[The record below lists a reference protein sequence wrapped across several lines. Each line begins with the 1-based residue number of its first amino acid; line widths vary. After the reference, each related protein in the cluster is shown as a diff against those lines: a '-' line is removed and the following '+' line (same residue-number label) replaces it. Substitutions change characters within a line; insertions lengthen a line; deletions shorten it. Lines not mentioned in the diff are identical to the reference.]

1 MMIQLKINM
10 KTQFAVFDKKF
21 NIVILGMYDTK
32 EEAQTDREK
41 YGYNTEDYYVANI
54 EEYMNNLIKRT
65 KKVPYHDYASYTQI
79 PESIAKQPLDP
90 NADYSQRTELGDLA
104 LELTKKVF
112 DELKNKN

>member
-10 KTQFAVFDKKF
+10 KTQFAVFDK
-21 NIVILGMYDTK
+21 NLNSVILGMYDTK

-41 YGYNTEDYYVANI
+41 YGYNTEDYYVANA

-65 KKVPYHDYASYTQI
+65 KKVPYNNYASYTHI

-104 LELTKKVF
+104 LKLTKKVF

>member
-1 MMIQLKINM
+1 M

-21 NIVILGMYDTK
+21 NSVILGMYDTK

-41 YGYNTEDYYVANI
+41 YGYNTEDYYVADA
-54 EEYMNNLIKRT
+54 EEYMNNLMKRT
-65 KKVPYHDYASYTQI
+65 KKVPYHDYASYTHI

-104 LELTKKVF
+104 LELAKKVF

>member
-1 MMIQLKINM
+1 M

-21 NIVILGMYDTK
+21 NSVILGMYDTK

-41 YGYNTEDYYVANI
+41 YGYNTEDYYVANA

-65 KKVPYHDYASYTQI
+65 KKVPYNDYASYTHI

-90 NADYSQRTELGDLA
+90 NADYSKRTELVDLA